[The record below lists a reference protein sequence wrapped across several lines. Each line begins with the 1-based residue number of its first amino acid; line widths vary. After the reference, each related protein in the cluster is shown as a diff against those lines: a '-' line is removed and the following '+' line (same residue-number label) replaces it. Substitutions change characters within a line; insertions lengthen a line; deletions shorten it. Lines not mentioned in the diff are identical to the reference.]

1 MKSQR
6 TIALGI
12 SSLVILVA
20 VIAGCSRGILGESVK
35 TFIRGPHRVVTISS
49 RDGSS
54 NPCEVDYP
62 ITLLRM
68 RKSHTIAWY
77 ADDHDYW
84 VYFDNGSPIVQGT
97 NPIYVQRGATPT
109 NYSVTLPA
117 ASQKMY
123 FTYAVYDSP
132 PGLNPSPNAAC
143 QSATDDHDTGV
154 NVKR

>member
-1 MKSQR
+1 MKSHR
-6 TIALGI
+6 TFALGI

-20 VIAGCSRGILGESVK
+20 VLAGCSRGILGESVES
-35 TFIRGPHRVVTISS
+35 FVRGPHRVVTISY

-62 ITLLRM
+62 VTLLRM
-68 RKSHTIAWY
+68 SKSHTIAWY

-84 VYFDNGSPIVQGT
+84 VYFDNGFPIVNGT
-97 NPIYVQRGATPT
+97 NPIYVKKGAPPKE
-109 NYSVTLPA
+109 YSVALPA
-117 ASQKMY
+117 ATPKMY
-123 FTYAVYDSP
+123 FTYAVYDSS
-132 PGLNPSPNAAC
+132 PGMNPSPNAAC